1 MVSRRKTPQDA
12 HVRLRLEPDDAQR
25 RALEELADSY
35 GRLQVWLAEAIPAGH
50 SHDLV
55 TLHRGFYEAARQSSG
70 LPSQLVTLALRDWA
84 MRSQGDPPTG
94 VPLDEKLYSVRGI
107 AAVSLAT
114 LDGRVTVPF
123 AVGSYGAG
131 WHGSAPARLLFVE
144 GSWELRIATDQ
155 QLATSGRKTIMATE
169 NVLTQI
175 GRVIAGMTRAAV
187 DAAENANPEAIL
199 TQSIR
204 EIDAAA
210 DEVRGELGKAL
221 AEKQRLEMRRKELE
235 RERLDLDE
243 KIRLAV
249 AQNRD
254 ELAEAGISRQ
264 MDIEAQTNVLSRL
277 LDDCNERVSQLNS
290 TLDAVNASRREG
302 EARLAEFRAS
312 RRAAAVDA
320 DGRPVVGGDAVAG
333 ATRKVERAQAAAERV
348 TGVPA
353 GQSRTD
359 QKAIDDLNEMVRRH
373 AVQERLAR
381 LKAQRS

>member
-1 MVSRRKTPQDA
+1 MGIKRKSGFEA

-25 RALEELADSY
+25 RALETLFDTY
-35 GRLQVWLAEAIPAGH
+35 NGLQNWLATTIPAGH

-55 TLHRGFYEAARQSSG
+55 SLHRGFYEAARQHSG
-70 LPSQLVTLALRDWA
+70 LPAQMVTLALRDWA
-84 MRSQGDPPTG
+84 LRSQGEIPIG

-114 LDGRVTVPF
+114 LDGRVNVPF
-123 AVGSYGAG
+123 AVGGYNTG
-131 WHGSAPARLLFVE
+131 WHGSAPARLLQI
-144 GSWELRIATDQ
+144 GNDWELRIATDQ
-155 QLATSGRKTIMATE
+155 QLASTGRKTIMATE
-169 NVLTQI
+169 NVLAQI
-175 GRVIAGMTRAAV
+175 GRVIAGMTRAAI

-264 MDIEAQTNVLSRL
+264 IDIEAQTGVLARL
-277 LDDCNERVSQLNS
+277 LDDCNDRVSQLNA

-312 RRAAAVDA
+312 RRSAAVDGA
-320 DGRPVVGGDAVAG
+320 GKPVVGGEAVAG

-353 GQSRTD
+353 GQSNTD
-359 QKAIDDLNEMVRRH
+359 QKAIDELNEMVRRH